1 MIGASLQRG
10 KIDQVI
16 RVIISN
22 PGAAPMKS
30 VARTALVFGIS
41 GQDGAYLAKLLIDQ
55 GYQVHGTSRDADGSS
70 HANLRALGVLDRVRL
85 HSATLADFR
94 SVAQTVQTVRPSEI
108 FNLAAQSSVGL
119 SFQQP
124 VETIDSI
131 MHGTIN
137 ILEAIRFLG
146 LETRFYN
153 ASSSECFGNTDV
165 PADETTPFHPRSPYA
180 VGKAASFWAVANYR
194 EAYDLFACSGL
205 LFNHESPLRPP
216 RYVTPKIVRGAA
228 DIAERKTDKL
238 TLGALDLTRDW
249 GWAPDY
255 VDAMAR
261 MLKHDKPED
270 FVIATGVPSKLGDFV
285 DAAFRCF
292 GLDWTAHVESDQAF
306 MRPSDISLS
315 VGNPSKAK
323 RLLGWSATTKMPDLV
338 GKLVEAELVRR
349 RAQAQ

>member
-1 MIGASLQRG
+1 
-10 KIDQVI
+10 
-16 RVIISN
+16 
-22 PGAAPMKS
+22 MKS
-30 VARTALVFGIS
+30 TPSSALIFGIS

-55 GYQVHGTSRDADGSS
+55 GYDVHGTSRDAEGSS
-70 HANLRALGVLDRVRL
+70 LTNLRALGISEQVRL

-94 SVAQTVQTVRPSEI
+94 SVAQTVQNIRPAEI

-146 LETRFYN
+146 LETRLYN
-153 ASSSECFGNTDV
+153 ASSSECFGNTSV
-165 PADETTPFHPRSPYA
+165 PAEETMPFHPRSPYA

-194 EAYDLFACSGL
+194 EAYNLFACSGL
-205 LFNHESPLRPP
+205 LFNHESPLRPT
-216 RYVTPKIVRGAA
+216 RYVTQKIVRGAA
-228 DIAERKTDKL
+228 DIAERKADKL
-238 TLGALDLTRDW
+238 TLGALDLARDW

-270 FVIATGVPSKLGDFV
+270 FVIATGVPSKLQDFV

-292 GLDWTAHVESDQAF
+292 GLDWSTHVESDQAF

-315 VGNPSKAK
+315 VGDPTKARK
-323 RLLGWSATTKMPDLV
+323 LLGWSATTKMPDLV

-349 RAQAQ
+349 SAQAR

>member
-1 MIGASLQRG
+1 MLAQ
-10 KIDQVI
+10 I
-16 RVIISN
+16 RPNEPACVAPTN
-22 PGAAPMKS
+22 DPLLVKALPMKPVPNS
-30 VARTALVFGIS
+30 ALIFGIS
-41 GQDGAYLAKLLIDQ
+41 GQDGAYLAKLLIEQ
-55 GYQVHGTSRDADGSS
+55 GFVVHGTSRDAEGSTL
-70 HANLRALGVLDRVRL
+70 ANLRALGISEQVRL

-94 SVAQTVQTVRPSEI
+94 SVAQAVQNIRPAEI

-153 ASSSECFGNTDV
+153 ASSSECFGNTPT
-165 PADETTPFHPRSPYA
+165 PADETVPFRPRSPYA

-194 EAYDLFACSGL
+194 EAYNLFACSGL
-205 LFNHESPLRPP
+205 LFNHESPLRPT
-216 RYVTPKIVRGAA
+216 RYVTQKIVRGAA
-228 DIAERKTDKL
+228 DIAERKADKL
-238 TLGALDLTRDW
+238 SLGALDLTRDW

-261 MLKHDKPED
+261 MLKHDTPED
-270 FVIATGVPSKLGDFV
+270 FVIATGITSRLQDFV
-285 DAAFRCF
+285 DAAFGCF
-292 GLDWTAHVESDQAF
+292 GLDWSSHVESDQAL

-315 VGNPSKAK
+315 VGNPAKAHK
-323 RLLGWSATTKMPDLV
+323 LLGWSATITMPDLV
-338 GKLVEAELVRR
+338 NKLVEAELIRR
-349 RAQAQ
+349 RALAR

>member
-1 MIGASLQRG
+1 M
-10 KIDQVI
+10 K
-16 RVIISN
+16 
-22 PGAAPMKS
+22 PAP
-30 VARTALVFGIS
+30 RTALIFGIS
-41 GQDGAYLAKLLIDQ
+41 GQDGAYLAKLLLDQ
-55 GYQVHGTSRDADGSS
+55 GYAVHGTSRDVDGSAFTS
-70 HANLRALGVLDRVRL
+70 LRVLGILDQVRL
-85 HSATLADFR
+85 HSAAMAEFR
-94 SVAQTVQTVRPSEI
+94 SVAQVVQTVQPSEI

-153 ASSSECFGNTDV
+153 ASSSECFGNTDT
-165 PADETTPFHPRSPYA
+165 PADERTPFHPRSPYA

-194 EAYDLFACSGL
+194 EAYRLFACSGL
-205 LFNHESPLRPP
+205 LFNHESPLRPT
-216 RYVTPKIVRGAA
+216 RYVTQKIVRGAA
-228 DIAERKTDKL
+228 DIAQRKTDRL

-261 MLKHDKPED
+261 MLKHDQPED
-270 FVIATGVPSKLGDFV
+270 FVIATGMPVRLQDFV
-285 DAAFRCF
+285 EAAFRCF
-292 GLDWTAHVESDQAF
+292 GLDWTKHVESNQAF

-315 VGNPSKAK
+315 VGNPAKAE
-323 RLLGWSATTKMPDLV
+323 RLLGWTATVKMPTLV
-338 GKLVEAELVRR
+338 EKLVEAELIRR
-349 RAQAQ
+349 RMSANL

>member
-1 MIGASLQRG
+1 
-10 KIDQVI
+10 
-16 RVIISN
+16 
-22 PGAAPMKS
+22 MKPTPKS
-30 VARTALVFGIS
+30 ALIFGIS

-55 GYQVHGTSRDADGSS
+55 GYEVHGTSRDADGNSL
-70 HANLRALGVLDRVRL
+70 ANLRALGIDGKVRL

-94 SVAQTVQTVRPSEI
+94 SVAQTVQNIRPAEI

-137 ILEAIRFLG
+137 ILEAIRFLK
-146 LETRFYN
+146 LDTRFYN
-153 ASSSECFGNTDV
+153 ASSSECFGNTAV
-165 PADETTPFHPRSPYA
+165 PADETMPFQPRSPYA

-194 EAYDLFACSGL
+194 EAYNLFACSGM
-205 LFNHESPLRPP
+205 LFNHESPLRPT
-216 RYVTPKIVRGAA
+216 RYVTQKIVRGAA
-228 DIAERKTDKL
+228 DIAEHKTDML
-238 TLGALDLTRDW
+238 TLGALDLARDW

-261 MLKHDKPED
+261 MLQHDAPED
-270 FVIATGVPSKLGDFV
+270 FVIATGVASKLEDFV

-292 GLDWTAHVESDQAF
+292 GLDWKTHVDSDKAF

-315 VGNPSKAK
+315 VGNPAKAK
-323 RLLGWSATTKMPDLV
+323 KLLGWSATVTMPDLV
-338 GKLVEAELVRR
+338 GRLVEAELVRR
-349 RAQAQ
+349 GSSAR